1 MAKKTVKQESKV
13 DTTENV
19 SWTTQEDV
27 EKMYLKQVC
36 ENMRI
41 TLDLLKKY
49 PEYLDGFMNL
59 VQEMDELLSTTQ
71 IPPVKTKKVK
81 KVKKD

>member
-1 MAKKTVKQESKV
+1 MAKKTVTKQEPKV

-71 IPPVKTKKVK
+71 MTPVKTKKTK
-81 KVKKD
+81 KAK